1 MKKILRSKSI
11 LLLEILLLV
20 LSIWSYFYPWE
31 YKYSWEISMSNPTI
45 INIFLLTLISTTILA
60 MIEKNKLILIS
71 NLIVVIVFVV
81 SFVSINLYLEQFL
94 IYFLSNIKGVFTC
107 QYLLN
112 Y

>member
-45 INIFLLTLISTTILA
+45 INIFLLTLILTTILA

-81 SFVSINLYLEQFL
+81 SFVSINLYLQQFL
-94 IYFLSNIKGVFTC
+94 I
-107 QYLLN
+107 
-112 Y
+112 

>member
-45 INIFLLTLISTTILA
+45 TSIFLLTLISTTILA
-60 MIEKNKLILIS
+60 MIERNKLILIS

-94 IYFLSNIKGVFTC
+94 IYFFK
-107 QYLLN
+107 
-112 Y
+112 

>member
-20 LSIWSYFYPWE
+20 LSIWSYFYPWK
-31 YKYSWEISMSNPTI
+31 YKYSWEISMYNPTI
-45 INIFLLTLISTTILA
+45 INIFLLTLVSTTILA
-60 MIEKNKLILIS
+60 MIERNKLILIS

-94 IYFLSNIKGVFTC
+94 I
-107 QYLLN
+107 
-112 Y
+112 

>member
-45 INIFLLTLISTTILA
+45 INIYLLTLISTTILA

-81 SFVSINLYLEQFL
+81 SFVFINLYLEQFL
-94 IYFLSNIKGVFTC
+94 IYFFK
-107 QYLLN
+107 
-112 Y
+112 

>member
-94 IYFLSNIKGVFTC
+94 IYFFK
-107 QYLLN
+107 
-112 Y
+112 

>member
-20 LSIWSYFYPWE
+20 LSIWSYFYPWK
-31 YKYSWEISMSNPTI
+31 YKYSWEISMYNPTI
-45 INIFLLTLISTTILA
+45 TSIFLLTLISTTILA
-60 MIEKNKLILIS
+60 MIERNKLILIS

-94 IYFLSNIKGVFTC
+94 I
-107 QYLLN
+107 
-112 Y
+112 

>member
-45 INIFLLTLISTTILA
+45 INIYLLTLISTTILA

-94 IYFLSNIKGVFTC
+94 IYFFK
-107 QYLLN
+107 
-112 Y
+112 

>member
-31 YKYSWEISMSNPTI
+31 YKYSWGISMSNPTI
-45 INIFLLTLISTTILA
+45 INIFLLTLVSTTILA
-60 MIEKNKLILIS
+60 MIERNKLILIS

-94 IYFLSNIKGVFTC
+94 I
-107 QYLLN
+107 
-112 Y
+112 